1 MNEPPSP
8 TPRLAVARIGPA
20 TARGTVGSCCVHTPG
35 AAEVEQIFSASTSF
49 SGLSQTIL
57 DRTGQAIRD
66 LSGRHLALFGC
77 RVVIVVI
84 LGVVGDGQLVEHLV
98 EITDGRGRRTAVR
111 GLGPTSWEVPS
122 QDQSSHC
129 SEGPGW
135 CGTCCV
141 CGLCY
146 RASDSPDGQLLA
158 FVDGGEPGLVE
169 AAYIAVVGVPRSE
182 HLIETLCR
190 ELCGG
195 TLQVQAIGGEL
206 PTDQFEVV
214 AGLGVGQC
222 ACSLQVAEWLLEGVI
237 VVILVDQDDLADV
250 VHAVSVLSRFSVCV
264 GAADVA
270 W

>member
-111 GLGPTSWEVPS
+111 GLGGVVPAAFA
-122 QDQSSHC
+122 
-129 SEGPGW
+129 
-135 CGTCCV
+135 V
-141 CGLCY
+141 C
-146 RASDSPDGQLLA
+146 
-158 FVDGGEPGLVE
+158 
-169 AAYIAVVGVPRSE
+169 
-182 HLIETLCR
+182 
-190 ELCGG
+190 
-195 TLQVQAIGGEL
+195 AIGPQTAQMGSSL
-206 PTDQFEVV
+206 P
-214 AGLGVGQC
+214 
-222 ACSLQVAEWLLEGVI
+222 LLMWAS
-237 VVILVDQDDLADV
+237 QA
-250 VHAVSVLSRFSVCV
+250 S
-264 GAADVA
+264 
-270 W
+270 